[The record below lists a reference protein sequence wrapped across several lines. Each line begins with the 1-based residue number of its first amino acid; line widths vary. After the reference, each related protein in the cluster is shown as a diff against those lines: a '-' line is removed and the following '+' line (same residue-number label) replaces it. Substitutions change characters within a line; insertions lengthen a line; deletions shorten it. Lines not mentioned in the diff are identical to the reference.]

1 MRHSSIQ
8 TLLYD
13 YLHNELAENERLSVE
28 HHLAS
33 CTRCANDLAALKR
46 TLTLLPAPSSSP
58 STARH
63 EAYWKSL
70 SLAIEASLKEKDKVE
85 PRPFADVFERL
96 ISFFTLRP
104 GYAFALG
111 TGLSIAIIA
120 VVLFR
125 LQPETPPA
133 QTAQERSFTDSS
145 IVFAQHETDQRVSR
159 YFRKSKTLL
168 VGLANLSEEDGNP
181 DLRAEQKL
189 SRKLVR
195 EARYL
200 KHQPLDGRSAK
211 LVADL
216 EKILIELAN
225 LEEGNDLP
233 NVELIRSGIKQENLL
248 FKIRMA
254 EEAFDT
260 TNNNSI
266 QKIF

>member
-1 MRHSSIQ
+1 MRHSTIQ

-33 CTRCANDLAALKR
+33 CTRCANDLAALQK

-58 STARH
+58 SAARQD
-63 EAYWKSL
+63 AYWKAL
-70 SLAIEASLKEKDKVE
+70 SLAIEEEIALTQKTES
-85 PRPFADVFERL
+85 RPFADLFERVL
-96 ISFFTLRP
+96 AFFTLRP
-104 GYAFALG
+104 GYGFAIG
-111 TGLSIAIIA
+111 TGLTVAIIA
-120 VVLFR
+120 LVLIGIE
-125 LQPETPPA
+125 PEQSPVH
-133 QTAQERSFTDSS
+133 TAHVLSAADSS
-145 IVFAQHETDQRVSR
+145 IVLARQETDQRVSH
-159 YFRKSKTLL
+159 YFRKSRTLL

-233 NVELIRSGIKQENLL
+233 NVELIRSGIRQENLL

-260 TNNNSI
+260 TNNNST